1 MKTEAS
7 DEKNEKFKKIKKNSK
22 KPLTKRLYHDKLI
35 EA

>member
-1 MKTEAS
+1 MKKTGNL
-7 DEKNEKFKKIKKNSK
+7 KNKKNSK

>member
-7 DEKNEKFKKIKKNSK
+7 DEKKREILKNKKNSK